1 MSLASFDFSQL
12 TKYKEQ
18 IEKLD
23 DKQRQNL
30 MEDCTKQVAA
40 AVLEGAY
47 NNTQVVTGTL
57 RRGWTMGKK
66 IAPRTYVMGQKVSK
80 FGSTYSLTETNY
92 AVSKSVKNSQFYAS
106 YVEYGHRGKNGVGWV
121 KGYHM
126 LQMAEDDVAKQQKR
140 IISLKVNKELKK
152 YFGGDG

>member
-40 AVLEGAY
+40 AVLEGAI
-47 NNTQVVTGTL
+47 NNTPVVTGTL
-57 RRGWTMGKK
+57 RRGWTNDKR
-66 IAPRTYVMGQKVSK
+66 IAPRTYVAGQKVLK
-80 FGSTYSLTETNY
+80 YGRTYSLTEHNT
-92 AVSKSVKNSQFYAS
+92 AKSTGVKNPQFYAS
-106 YVEYGHRGKNGVGWV
+106 YVEYGHRLTNGGWWE
-121 KGYHM
+121 GYHM
-126 LQMAEDDVAKQQKR
+126 LQNAEDDVAKQQKR